1 VRLLRRSMLRE
12 VRGRRG
18 PFLAVI
24 VTVALGVALFGASY
38 DAFLNLTASYEQ
50 LYTETH
56 FADVTAVTRDA
67 TGVAEAAAAVP
78 DVRAT
83 STRFVAD
90 VPIEIGD
97 QQLLGRAIGLPDDG
111 SAAPVNDVLVL
122 DGTRLDPS
130 VPDGVLVERHMAD
143 NFHLAPGD
151 TIRILDGT
159 TWRDLK
165 VLGTVFSPEYIWL
178 ARSRQ
183 DVFVLPDE
191 FGVLFAPESL
201 VAALPA
207 SAVQPQAL
215 AYIAP
220 GAPDSATATTASA
233 MRSAGALDVMTR
245 AEQPSNAL
253 LQEDVSGFGEM
264 SLAFPIMFLGAA
276 AFATFVLLGRLIASQ
291 RGVIGTL
298 RANGMARRTV
308 TLHYASY
315 GAAVGVIGSVL
326 GALLGALLAGVISS
340 IYTAELGIPSR
351 VTDVRA
357 TTIAAGI
364 MIGLVASIA
373 AAWIPARRAAA
384 MNPAR
389 AMRGVAP
396 TGSGGESLLER
407 VVPPLRRLPVRWRVA
422 LRGIGRSPRRS
433 LATMG
438 GVVFAS
444 ILILASWG
452 MIDTV
457 DILMHRQ
464 FVDVARQAAS
474 VYPVGPVTQEAMAPI
489 RAVDGVS
496 QVEPGAEWPVT
507 VSSGANSYLTQLT
520 AFQPD
525 TTMHGFYDPSGR
537 ELSLPSDGVLLGA
550 ALRDRLH
557 VDVGATVTVSLATGS
572 ASAAGSDGSGTA
584 SGGQVS
590 ADATV
595 AGFVNEPLGTPVYA
609 SLPYLSTILGG
620 TTTAAAG
627 TTLENV
633 VYVRYAAGANGD
645 GVTTALR
652 DLDGVAAVVNNQAL
666 FDLMNQFL
674 GLLYAFI
681 GVMVVLGGILAFALI
696 YNTLMASISER
707 ASEIAVLR
715 TLGMPSRTVSRLIV
729 GENLLLTAIGLVP
742 GLIVGYLAA
751 AAFMASFSSDM
762 FQFTLEMRPTTLLLT
777 ALAIVVTGLLSQIP
791 ALRAVRHLELGR
803 IVRERAT

>member
-12 VRGRRG
+12 IRARRG

-24 VTVALGVALFGASY
+24 VTVVLGVALFGASY

-56 FADVTAVTRDA
+56 FADVTAVGGDPA
-67 TGVAEAAAAVP
+67 SVAAAAATVP
-78 DVRAT
+78 DVQAT
-83 STRFVAD
+83 STRSVAD
-90 VPIEIGD
+90 VPIKVGD
-97 QQLLGRAIGLPDDG
+97 QQLLGRAVGLPDDG
-111 SAAPVNDVLVL
+111 SPAPVNDVLVL

-130 VPDGVLVERHMAD
+130 TPNGVLVEQHMAN
-143 NFHLAPGD
+143 NFNLKPGD
-151 TIRILDGT
+151 TIQILDGT
-159 TWRDLK
+159 SWRELK

-178 ARSRQ
+178 AKSRQ
-183 DVFVLPDE
+183 EVFVLPDD
-191 FGVLFAPESL
+191 FGVLFAPQSL
-201 VAALPA
+201 VSALPA
-207 SAVQPQAL
+207 TAVQGQAL
-215 AYIAP
+215 AWL
-220 GAPDSATATTASA
+220 GPDGSQSATEATASA
-233 MRSAGALDVMTR
+233 MRSAGALDVMTK
-245 AEQPSNAL
+245 AEQPSNAA

-276 AFATFVLLGRLIASQ
+276 AFATFVLLGRMIASQ

-298 RANGMARRTV
+298 RANGMGRRTV
-308 TLHYASY
+308 TLHYTSY
-315 GAAVGVIGSVL
+315 GVAVGVIGSVL

-340 IYTAELGIPSR
+340 IYTGELGIPSR

-357 TTIAAGI
+357 TTVAAGVV
-364 MIGLVASIA
+364 IGLLASIA
-373 AAWIPARRAAA
+373 AAWVPARRAAA
-384 MNPAR
+384 MNPAQ

-396 TGSGGESLLER
+396 VGSGGESLLER

-422 LRGIGRSPRRS
+422 LRGIGRNPRRS

-464 FVDVARQAAS
+464 FVDVARQDAS
-474 VYPVGPVTQEAMAPI
+474 VYPIAPVTQEVVAPI
-489 RAVDGVS
+489 AAVDGIS
-496 QVEPGAEWPVT
+496 QAEPGAEWPVS

-520 AFQPD
+520 AFQHD
-525 TTMHGFYDPSGR
+525 TTMHGFYDASGH
-537 ELSLPSDGVLLGA
+537 ELALPNDGVLLGV
-550 ALRDRLH
+550 ALRNRLH
-557 VDVGATVTVSLATGS
+557 VEVGDTVTLSLATG
-572 ASAAGSDGSGTA
+572 AGNGTGPVGSGEAAA
-584 SGGQVS
+584 SQVS

-609 SLPYLSTILGG
+609 SLPYLSSILGG
-620 TTTAAAG
+620 AATAGGASI
-627 TTLENV
+627 ENV
-633 VYVRYAAGANGD
+633 VYVRYSPDANAEA
-645 GVTTALR
+645 VTSALR
-652 DLDGVAAVVNNQAL
+652 QLDGVAAVVNNQAL

-674 GLLYAFI
+674 GLFYAFI

-715 TLGMPSRTVSRLIV
+715 TLGMPSATVSRLIT

-742 GLIVGYLAA
+742 GLVIGYLVAA
-751 AAFMASFSSDM
+751 VFMASFSSDM
-762 FQFTLEMRPTTLLLT
+762 FQFNLDMRPTTLLLT
-777 ALAIVVTGLLSQIP
+777 AVAIVITGLLSQVP

-803 IVRERAT
+803 IVRERAS